1 MPSRRS
7 ERHLATLAPMSFGPG
22 AIRGA
27 EPGVPGEIDYRLT
40 RRNLIS
46 EYRKG
51 RLAQHEVCDAHP
63 ELMRAAREIADP
75 SAEPCPICEQ
85 ANLVLVTY
93 VFGPKLPAHGR
104 CITSKAELRALA
116 RRPGEHA
123 AYVVEVCPE
132 CGWNHLARAF
142 LLRPARS
149 A

>member
-1 MPSRRS
+1 
-7 ERHLATLAPMSFGPG
+7 MSFDSG

-27 EPGVPGEIDYRLT
+27 EPGVSGEIDHRLT

-63 ELMRAAREIADP
+63 ELMRAAREV
-75 SAEPCPICEQ
+75 AEPSTEACPICEQ

-104 CITSKAELRALA
+104 CITTKAELRILA

-132 CGWNHLARAF
+132 CGWNFLARSF